1 MTNTQTLSPED
12 QALLEKPFRVD
23 EHGFLQGKPYIK
35 KSAIRRRLSAVDP
48 GWSQAEPAFVTRDG
62 DVVFYSLS
70 LTVRGVTRSN
80 LGSGIVQTSKTNKD
94 TGEITEYTGFELARN
109 VAKAHKQ
116 AASDGLPRAAETFN
130 VGAYLKEIPPGV
142 KVSTPEALKA
152 YLDKV
157 TPPPAEAAA
166 VIEIA
171 LQDMTMRLSGSA
183 AERVLARVMERLA

>member
-130 VGAYLKEIPPGV
+130 VTLELVRRGYTE
-142 KVSTPEALKA
+142 EQ
-152 YLDKV
+152 
-157 TPPPAEAAA
+157 
-166 VIEIA
+166 IA
-171 LQDMTMRLSGSA
+171 KIWSGNLLRVVEQ
-183 AERVLARVMERLA
+183 AERVAAEMRRE